1 MAETGKGVNAGK
13 LASNV
18 QKRITR
24 AQEKM
29 MQKLGK
35 ADETKDTAFEES
47 VANFNKQ
54 MAEGTKLQRDLRA
67 YLAAVNTMHECS
79 KRLQDCLAD
88 MYEPD
93 WFGKEEIDALA
104 EELIEKEM
112 DNNLEDTEVLWGDF
126 HQKLLDDAVISM
138 DTYVAQFPEIK
149 ARIAKR
155 DRKLVDFD
163 SARHH
168 FASIQK
174 SKKKD
179 EAKIAK
185 PLALMEKAAPGWAQG
200 IITAHQIAQT
210 NLSRNQA
217 EEELG
222 KAQKVFEEINYDLQ
236 EELPTLWNSR
246 IGLYVTTFQSV
257 AGLEEKFHRD
267 MGKLNRNLYDIM
279 TKLEEQRQANEAAAN
294 HNATA
299 ASEPDTTTPAPKL
312 TPGPRPPRPHPAKE
326 VKKDIINLFEDA
338 VIPDINVTTPPQF
351 DGPTGGSLL
360 DMDLDAMQA
369 ISVPRDP
376 QVGVADCFLSWICC
390 CFCQLFKEPILD
402 NSLYMSSSFGAVL
415 VSIRCHG
422 DTPFLAL
429 SFLTAS
435 WKVASC
441 DSMEPEHTPAADKQW
456 DSDEGTPD
464 QAESYEQPD
473 WEDQVSSS
481 MKPYET
487 PSWADQN
494 TPAVQPYE
502 APSWDGHT
510 AAAEAE
516 ASQPDWE
523 AEEEAG
529 WGQEEVQV
537 GQELAI
543 AAQASAEPCWIDAT
557 ATTQPNAAT
566 PVTNGSSDAE
576 VPSGVIYK
584 VKAMH
589 DYAATDSDELD
600 LKAGDIVFVLPFDNP
615 DEQDEGWLL
624 GVKESHWL
632 QNKDLTAKGV
642 FPENFTQ
649 RL

>member
-47 VANFNKQ
+47 VTNFNKQ
-54 MAEGTKLQRDLRA
+54 MTEGTKLQRDLRA
-67 YLAAVNTMHECS
+67 YLAAVKTMHESS
-79 KRLQDCLAD
+79 KRLQDCLAE

-93 WFGKEEIDALA
+93 WFGKEEMDALA
-104 EELIEKEM
+104 E
-112 DNNLEDTEVLWGDF
+112 DTDVLFDDF
-126 HQKLLDDAVISM
+126 YQKLVDSALMSM
-138 DTYVAQFPEIK
+138 DTYMAQFPEIK

-155 DRKLVDFD
+155 ERKLVDFD

-210 NLSRNQA
+210 NLSRSQA

-222 KAQKVFEEINYDLQ
+222 KAQKVFEEISYDLQ

-246 IGLYVTTFQSV
+246 VGFYVTTFQNV
-257 AGLEEKFHRD
+257 AGMEEKFHRE
-267 MGKLNRNLYDIM
+267 MGKLNQNLFDIM

-299 ASEPDTTTPAPKL
+299 ASESDTTIPTSKL
-312 TPGPRPPRPHPAKE
+312 RLGPPVPRPPRPSPAKDA
-326 VKKDIINLFEDA
+326 KTDNINLFEDT
-338 VIPDINVTTPPQF
+338 VVPDINDTTPSKF
-351 DGPTGGSLL
+351 DAPTVGNLL
-360 DMDLDAMQA
+360 DMDLDAMEA
-369 ISVPRDP
+369 ISAPQDP
-376 QVGVADCFLSWICC
+376 QT
-390 CFCQLFKEPILD
+390 
-402 NSLYMSSSFGAVL
+402 
-415 VSIRCHG
+415 
-422 DTPFLAL
+422 DT
-429 SFLTAS
+429 S
-435 WKVASC
+435 
-441 DSMEPEHTPAADKQW
+441 
-456 DSDEGTPD
+456 
-464 QAESYEQPD
+464 
-473 WEDQVSSS
+473 
-481 MKPYET
+481 
-487 PSWADQN
+487 
-494 TPAVQPYE
+494 
-502 APSWDGHT
+502 
-510 AAAEAE
+510 
-516 ASQPDWE
+516 
-523 AEEEAG
+523 
-529 WGQEEVQV
+529 
-537 GQELAI
+537 
-543 AAQASAEPCWIDAT
+543 
-557 ATTQPNAAT
+557 ATTPPNAAT
-566 PVTNGSSDAE
+566 TVTNGSSDAE
-576 VPSGVIYK
+576 VPSGVAYK

-600 LKAGDIVFVLPFDNP
+600 LKAGDIVLVLPFDNP

-632 QNKDLTAKGV
+632 LNKDLTAKGV

-649 RL
+649 RFV

>member
-54 MAEGTKLQRDLRA
+54 MTEGTKLQRDLRA
-67 YLAAVNTMHECS
+67 YLAAVKTMHESS

-93 WFGKEEIDALA
+93 WFGKEEMDALA
-104 EELIEKEM
+104 E
-112 DNNLEDTEVLWGDF
+112 DTDVIWDDF
-126 HQKLLDDAVISM
+126 YQKLVDSALISM
-138 DTYVAQFPEIK
+138 DTYMAQFPEIK

-155 DRKLVDFD
+155 ERKLVDFD

-185 PLALMEKAAPGWAQG
+185 
-200 IITAHQIAQT
+200 
-210 NLSRNQA
+210 A

-222 KAQKVFEEINYDLQ
+222 KAQKVFEEISYDLQ

-246 IGLYVTTFQSV
+246 VGFYVTTFQNV
-257 AGLEEKFHRD
+257 AGLEEKFHRE
-267 MGKLNRNLYDIM
+267 MGKLNQNLFDIM
-279 TKLEEQRQANEAAAN
+279 TKLEEQRQAKKPVKTTGKSEAAAN

-299 ASEPDTTTPAPKL
+299 ASESDTTTPASK
-312 TPGPRPPRPHPAKE
+312 TDTSA
-326 VKKDIINLFEDA
+326 
-338 VIPDINVTTPPQF
+338 TTPP
-351 DGPTGGSLL
+351 
-360 DMDLDAMQA
+360 
-369 ISVPRDP
+369 
-376 QVGVADCFLSWICC
+376 
-390 CFCQLFKEPILD
+390 
-402 NSLYMSSSFGAVL
+402 N
-415 VSIRCHG
+415 
-422 DTPFLAL
+422 
-429 SFLTAS
+429 
-435 WKVASC
+435 
-441 DSMEPEHTPAADKQW
+441 
-456 DSDEGTPD
+456 
-464 QAESYEQPD
+464 
-473 WEDQVSSS
+473 
-481 MKPYET
+481 
-487 PSWADQN
+487 
-494 TPAVQPYE
+494 
-502 APSWDGHT
+502 
-510 AAAEAE
+510 
-516 ASQPDWE
+516 
-523 AEEEAG
+523 
-529 WGQEEVQV
+529 
-537 GQELAI
+537 
-543 AAQASAEPCWIDAT
+543 DAT
-557 ATTQPNAAT
+557 T
-566 PVTNGSSDAE
+566 VTNGSSDAE
-576 VPSGVIYK
+576 VPSGVAYK

-600 LKAGDIVFVLPFDNP
+600 LKAGDIVLVLPFDNP

-632 QNKDLTAKGV
+632 VNKDLTAKGV